1 MDDRSLQMLKIEQ
14 EAFGDALGLTHA
26 RANPKEPKDPLPISG
41 GTSDDVKTIQSKLKA
56 LGYMSVVTGTWGG
69 TTTTA
74 VRSFQTDYDL
84 PVTGSVDRVTW
95 DLLMAKGGGAK
106 ATNILTDVASFATG
120 LLPSF
125 GPPALP
131 ADAASLPPTTQ
142 EEDKDNTPLIV
153 GGIALA
159 SVLVIGGIVLLRRG

>member
-26 RANPKEPKDPLPISG
+26 RSNPKDPKGALPISG
-41 GTSDDVKTIQSKLKA
+41 GTSDDVKTVQSKLKA
-56 LGYMSVVTGTWGG
+56 LGYTSVVTGTWGG

-120 LLPSF
+120 LF
-125 GPPALP
+125 GPPAPP
-131 ADAASLPPTTQ
+131 AAAASLPPTTQ
-142 EEDKDNTPLIV
+142 EEDKNNTALIV
-153 GGIALA
+153 GGIAAA
-159 SVLVIGGIVLLRRG
+159 SVLLIGGIILLTRD

>member
-1 MDDRSLQMLKIEQ
+1 MDDHSLQMLKIEQ

-26 RANPKEPKDPLPISG
+26 RANPKDPKDGLPISG

-84 PVTGSVDRVTW
+84 PITGSVDRVTW

-120 LLPSF
+120 LF
-125 GPPALP
+125 GPPAPP
-131 ADAASLPPTTQ
+131 AEAASLPATTQ
-142 EEDKDNTPLIV
+142 EEDKDNTALIV
-153 GGIALA
+153 GGIAAA
-159 SVLVIGGIVLLRRG
+159 SVLLIGGIILLTRD

>member
-26 RANPKEPKDPLPISG
+26 RANPKDPKGGLPISG

-120 LLPSF
+120 LF

-131 ADAASLPPTTQ
+131 ADAASEKEEETEAPT
-142 EEDKDNTPLIV
+142 KDNTALIV
-153 GGIALA
+153 GGIAAA
-159 SVLVIGGIVLLRRG
+159 SVLLIGGIILLTRD